1 MPSSQSRK
9 GRNSRFCLS
18 RSLNNASRA
27 ADRAARDS
35 YGRILAYLSTRT
47 HDIASAEDALADA
60 FAKAL
65 TKWAEDGVPAN
76 PDAWLLTVARNR
88 LTDRQ
93 RHLIKFPT
101 DNEVP
106 DLPAAHHTDN
116 QLKDERLSLM
126 MVCVHPAISP
136 DLHTPLMLQT
146 VLGIDAKTIAQL
158 FLTSPAALS
167 KRLVRAK
174 VKIRDA
180 GIPFQIPDPEHLP
193 ERSTAILEAI
203 YALHA
208 HDWLDPEDGMGG
220 EALYLANLLGQFLP
234 KNAEVFGLCAL
245 IAFSHARRTARI
257 IDNTLVPTELQDMSL
272 WDDELIAYGNRQL
285 HRAYGLASIGR
296 FQIEAAIEA
305 VHLARKD
312 SGRTDW
318 DALNQL
324 YHAYLKEVPSAGA
337 MVSQAVVTANLHG
350 AEIGLEALASLEAQV
365 GTGFQPLW
373 AARAE
378 LLSRV
383 SKLEQAGVCY
393 DKAISLT
400 TDIPVMQFL
409 RKKRA
414 MLAL

>member
-1 MPSSQSRK
+1 M
-9 GRNSRFCLS
+9 ND
-18 RSLNNASRA
+18 ASRA
-27 ADRAARDS
+27 AEQVARDS
-35 YGRILAYLSTRT
+35 YGRILAYLSART

-65 TKWAEDGVPAN
+65 TKWPNDGVPTN

-93 RHLIKFPT
+93 RHLVKFPT
-101 DNEVP
+101 DSNIP
-106 DLPAAHHTDN
+106 DMPAPHGSN
-116 QLKDERLSLM
+116 NPLKDDRLALM
-126 MVCVHPAISP
+126 MVCAHPAIAP

-174 VKIRDA
+174 AKIRDA
-180 GIPFQIPDPEHLP
+180 GIPFQIPDTEHLP

-208 HDWLDPEDGMGG
+208 HDWLDPADGMGE
-220 EALYLANLLGQFLP
+220 EALYLANLLSQFLP
-234 KNAEVFGLCAL
+234 TDAEVLGLCAL

-257 IDNTLVPTELQDMSL
+257 VDNTLVPTELQDMSA
-272 WDDELIAYGNRQL
+272 WDDDLIAYGNRRL
-285 HRAYGLASIGR
+285 HRAYGLASVGR
-296 FQIEAAIEA
+296 FQIEAAIETI
-305 VHLARKD
+305 HLARKD
-312 SGRTDW
+312 TGTTDW
-318 DALNQL
+318 EALNQL
-324 YHAYLKEVPSAGA
+324 YHAYLKQVPSAGA
-337 MVSQAVVTANLHG
+337 MVSQAVITANLHG
-350 AEIGLEALASLEAQV
+350 AEMGLEALASLEKQI

-378 LLSRV
+378 LLSRIG
-383 SKLEQAGVCY
+383 KLELARGCY

-409 RKKRA
+409 RKKRETCI
-414 MLAL
+414 